1 MANYQQGE
9 ASHGGRL
16 QSMDGKEKLLPSD
29 YDPFRDIDCEAASDY
44 EAITCTPEQTLE
56 ILKQLDHRNLS

>member
-1 MANYQQGE
+1 
-9 ASHGGRL
+9 
-16 QSMDGKEKLLPSD
+16 MDGKEKLLPSD